1 MTAIR
6 FRWPPLSPP
15 HPPTSGSEA
24 GFQLNFCRAEGKMAK
39 TWHGTVEFI
48 DAGDGVRC
56 GALGN
61 WGGGKLFLSDIADRV
76 MLVVVI
82 VV

>member
-1 MTAIR
+1 
-6 FRWPPLSPP
+6 
-15 HPPTSGSEA
+15 
-24 GFQLNFCRAEGKMAK
+24 MAK